1 MADFT
6 RWLETI
12 LRRVGFRC
20 VVGLPPALAVVAAAA
35 VVEREQQQQQ
45 LKQPRVEDMRDVWR
59 KGALSKSGE
68 KLFG

>member
-20 VVGLPPALAVVAAAA
+20 VVGLPPALAVVAAAK
-35 VVEREQQQQQ
+35 VVEREQQ
-45 LKQPRVEDMRDVWR
+45 LLLLQPRVEDMRDVWR